1 MANKFLHLRS
11 GVAGVAPTPAQIEVG
26 QIAMNYNDEYLFILN
41 SAGEVVVIASATAI
55 ERSNNS
61 VLSVN
66 TKTPNASGA
75 VTISPGD
82 IGQYGVAYL
91 DLNSKIPTSL
101 LPDSVLGAV
110 TYQGTWDASTNT
122 PTLPDPTTTKGHYYV
137 VETPGTYLGIPY
149 TVGDWVIS
157 NGTAW
162 QKVDALDG
170 VTSVAG
176 KTGVV
181 VLAAGDIASG
191 IFTSARLGTSSGN
204 DMILTTDASGNPT
217 WVPKATYAGTVTS
230 VGMTVPG
237 TLLAVSGSPITG
249 SGTLAVTLPVRAAN
263 LVFAGPASGAN
274 AAPAFRSLVAAD
286 VPTLDEGTF

>member
-11 GVAGVAPTPAQIEVG
+11 GVTGVAPTPTQIEIG

-41 SAGEVVVIASATAI
+41 SSGEVVVIGSAKAV
-55 ERSNNS
+55 ERSTNA

-66 TKTPNASGA
+66 TKLPDVNGN
-75 VTISPGD
+75 VTILPAD
-82 IGQYGVAYL
+82 IGTYGVAYL
-91 DLNSKIPTSL
+91 DLNSKIPTTL

-110 TYQGTWDASTNT
+110 TYQGTWNAATNT
-122 PTLPDPTTTKGHYYV
+122 PALPDPTTSKGWYYV
-137 VETPGTYLGIPY
+137 VEVAGTYLGVDY
-149 TVGDWVIS
+149 TVGDWAIS

-181 VLAAGDIASG
+181 ILAAGDIASG
-191 IFTSARLGTSSGN
+191 VFASARLGTSPGN
-204 DMILTTDASGNPT
+204 DMILTTDGTGAPT
-217 WVPKATYAGTVTS
+217 WVSKATYAGTVTS
-230 VGMTVPG
+230 VGMTVPAG
-237 TLLAVSGSPITG
+237 LLAVTGSPITG
-249 SGTLAVTLPVRAAN
+249 AGTLAVTLPTRASN
-263 LVFAGPASGAN
+263 LIFAGPASGAD
-274 AAPAFRSLVAAD
+274 AAPAFRSMVAAD